1 MPKTSRKKPRPTGT
15 AAHRTP
21 ERPREKSTAG
31 ETLRAQIKRLS
42 HDLNLHQTLF
52 DNTPDMIYFK
62 DAASR
67 FLKVNHAWA
76 KWKGLRSP
84 DDAIGKSDADFF
96 RPEFAKGT
104 LKEEQR
110 IIRTGK
116 PLVGKIEHLAARD
129 SCYRWLL
136 ATKVPVINTQGKIVG
151 TCGITRNITPLKD
164 AEEALSKARDELEL
178 RVQERTAD
186 LKQANERLEA
196 RLSQLHFLNDVSFQL
211 AQFISLEELCPAVIE
226 AFVSRVRPAEASL
239 CLRTASGFSCRC
251 ATRALDTATAHA
263 AAEKAIAPFFSS
275 ELQRPVLLVDWRND
289 EYVGAA
295 GWPSDLTG
303 CYLAIPLLADNKAVG
318 IMQLFAPAGFA
329 AQYDTELPVL
339 STLAANAAVCL
350 SNALHYHDLGEQARV
365 QGELDA
371 ARSIQQRFTPRESPV
386 IPRVQLKGIYCPA
399 YEVGGDYL
407 DYFKADNG
415 NWVIVVADVCG
426 KGIPA
431 ALFMT
436 MLRSVFRTEGRDAVS
451 SKKLVCAVNETM
463 LLNLDDRSF
472 VTALCLIIDA
482 NSRSLSYSRAGHPSL
497 LRLRSGAHGPENV
510 ACNGLAMGLVADT
523 NLFAAM
529 IEEVVLPLEKG
540 DQYLVYT
547 DGLVE
552 ATDPGHN
559 AYSQQRLMSLLS
571 DRRAESADGLIQI
584 IMDDLTDFTKE
595 SEPTDDLTVLAMQ
608 VTE

>member
-1 MPKTSRKKPRPTGT
+1 MPKTIRKKPGPAGVT
-15 AAHRTP
+15 AHRTP
-21 ERPREKSTAG
+21 KRPRGKSAAG
-31 ETLRAQIKRLS
+31 EKLQAQIKRFS
-42 HDLNLHQTLF
+42 HDLNLHTTLF

-62 DAASR
+62 DASSR

-84 DDAIGKSDADFF
+84 DEAIGKSDADFF
-96 RPEFAKGT
+96 RPDFAKGT
-104 LKEEQR
+104 LREEQR
-110 IIRTGK
+110 IIRTGR
-116 PLVGKIEHLAARD
+116 PLVGKVEHLSARD

-136 ATKVPVINTQGKIVG
+136 ATKVPVINAQGRIVG

-164 AEEALSKARDELEL
+164 AQEALARARDELEL

-186 LKQANERLEA
+186 LKKANERLEA

-226 AFVSRVRPAEASL
+226 AFVSRIRPAEASL

-251 ATRALDTATAHA
+251 ATRALDTEQGRA
-263 AAEKAIAPFFSS
+263 ASEKAIVPFHASD
-275 ELQRPVLLVDWRND
+275 LQRPVLLADWRSD
-289 EYVGAA
+289 EHVGAA
-295 GWPSDLTG
+295 GWPSGLAG
-303 CYLAIPLLADNKAVG
+303 CYVVIPLLADNKTIG
-318 IMQLFAPAGFA
+318 IIQIFAPADFA
-329 AQYDTELPVL
+329 GQYDTELPVL
-339 STLAANAAVCL
+339 STLSAGAAACL
-350 SNALHYHDLGEQARV
+350 SNALHYHDLGEQSRV

-371 ARSIQQRFTPRESPV
+371 ARSIQQRFTPRETPV
-386 IPRVQLKGIYCPA
+386 IPRVQLKGVYRPA

-451 SKKLVCAVNETM
+451 PKKLVCAVNETM

-472 VTALCLIIDA
+472 ITALCLIIDA
-482 NSRSLSYSRAGHPSL
+482 NGRSLSYSRAGHPML
-497 LRLRSGAHGPENV
+497 LRLRSGSRRPESV
-510 ACNGLAMGLVADT
+510 TCNGLAMGLVSDT

-540 DQYLVYT
+540 DQFLVYT
-547 DGLVE
+547 DGLTE

-559 AYSQQRLMSLLS
+559 AYSQQRLLSLLS
-571 DRRAESADGLIQI
+571 DCRAESADDLIQTV
-584 IMDDLTDFTKE
+584 MDDLADFTKE
-595 SEPTDDLTVLAMQ
+595 SEPTDDLTALALQ